1 MSADY
6 KFLTDEGRRRVEEWF
21 FSTEFNSWEE
31 RNTAAADLLES
42 LLMHDLDAVEDS
54 EVDFFAEEL

>member
-6 KFLTDEGRRRVEEWF
+6 KFLTDEGRRRAEEWF

-31 RNTAAADLLES
+31 RNTAAADLLET
-42 LLMHDLDAVEDS
+42 LVLHDLYVDES
-54 EVDFFAEEL
+54 SGVDFCAEEL

>member
-1 MSADY
+1 MVDDR
-6 KFLTDEGRRRVEEWF
+6 KFLTDEGRKLAGEWF